1 MIRLPLLSMKPG
13 RPKLWL
19 ALAGGSVAFRPAEVG
34 WWLVKPLLPS
44 WWEGLHFELGSC
56 PA

>member
-44 WWEGLHFELGSC
+44 WWEGLHFELGAC